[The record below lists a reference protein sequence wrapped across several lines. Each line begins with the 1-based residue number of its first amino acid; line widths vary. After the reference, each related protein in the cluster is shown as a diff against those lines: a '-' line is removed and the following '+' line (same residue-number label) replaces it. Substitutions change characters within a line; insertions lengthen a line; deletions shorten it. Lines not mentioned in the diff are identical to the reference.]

1 MRAYANEY
9 LSFALLLNMIRHAE
23 APAALSL
30 RYTVESKA
38 QYFEGGR
45 QMPRGNVT
53 SGRVRPLL
61 PHGRIL
67 DYPRGRTTVA
77 VQATSAMVYAS

>member
-53 SGRVRPLL
+53 SGRVRPPLACVL
-61 PHGRIL
+61 IYSRMDEYLIT
-67 DYPRGRTTVA
+67 RA
-77 VQATSAMVYAS
+77 VEQR